1 MKKIYESKN
10 YFDNVSLEDIINNLP
25 DGIDISQVTAIP
37 VYLISGDHDINM
49 MIGFKF
55 VVYEE
60 N

>member
-37 VYLISGDHDINM
+37 VNLVSGDHDINI